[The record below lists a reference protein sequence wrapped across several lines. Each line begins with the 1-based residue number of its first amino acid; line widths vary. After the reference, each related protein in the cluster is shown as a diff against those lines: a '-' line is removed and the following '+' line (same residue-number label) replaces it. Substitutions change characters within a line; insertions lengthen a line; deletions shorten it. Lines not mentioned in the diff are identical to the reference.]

1 MVRFVLVATAAVVL
15 VAGCGRGEE
24 STSGS
29 DESDESGETGAVTVA
44 GFDFAE
50 SELLAELYAQAL
62 ESEAVPVTRLGQV
75 GPREIV
81 APAMELGHI
90 DIVAEYVG
98 TALQY
103 AGSTEPNPDSESAFE
118 ELKTRLA
125 SKDLVALA
133 LSPAEDSNAV
143 VVTAEV
149 ADTGGLDTISD
160 LRSVADDWI
169 FGGPAECPDR
179 PLCLVGLEAV
189 YGLRFAEFVPQRSLA
204 FTAEALRRGEIDAGL
219 MFTSAAELE
228 APDLVE
234 LTDDLQLQPAE
245 NIVPVVRSEVV
256 EQWGS
261 SVTDPLEAVS
271 AALTTDELRAMNVR
285 VARGDPVP
293 EVASDWL
300 LGHELLDR

>member
-1 MVRFVLVATAAVVL
+1 MTSVVRFALVATLAVML
-15 VAGCGRGEE
+15 ATGCGRGDE
-24 STSGS
+24 STADS
-29 DESDESGETGAVTVA
+29 DEAGVRVA
-44 GFDFAE
+44 SFDFAE

-62 ESEAVPVTRLGQV
+62 ESESVPVTRLGQV

-90 DIVAEYVG
+90 DVVAEYLG

-103 AGSTEPNPDSESAFE
+103 AGSTEPNPESRSAFE
-118 ELKTRLA
+118 DLNTRLA

-133 LSPAEDSNAV
+133 LSSAEDKNTV

-149 ADTGGLDTISD
+149 ADAGRLETISD
-160 LRSVADDWI
+160 LRSVADGWR

-179 PLCLVGLEAV
+179 PLCLVGLEDV

-245 NIVPVVRSEVV
+245 NIVPVVRTEIVQ
-256 EQWGS
+256 QWGS
-261 SVTDPLEAVS
+261 SITDPLAAVS
-271 AALTTDELRAMNVR
+271 AALTTDELRALNVR
-285 VARGDPVP
+285 VAKGDPVP
-293 EVASDWL
+293 EVASEWL
-300 LGHELLDR
+300 LRHELLDR

>member
-1 MVRFVLVATAAVVL
+1 MVRFVLAACAAVVL
-15 VAGCGRGEE
+15 VAGCGRGDE
-24 STSGS
+24 STGAP
-29 DESDESGETGAVTVA
+29 DEAGVRVA

-50 SELLAELYAQAL
+50 SELLAELYTQAL
-62 ESEAVPVTRLGQV
+62 ESESVPVTRLGQV

-90 DIVAEYVG
+90 DVVAEYLG

-103 AGSTEPNPDSESAFE
+103 AGSTEPNPESRSAFE
-118 ELKTRLA
+118 DLKTRLA
-125 SKDLVALA
+125 PKGLVAVA
-133 LSPAEDSNAV
+133 LSRAEDSNAV
-143 VVTAEV
+143 VVMAKV
-149 ADTGGLDTISD
+149 ADAGGFETISD
-160 LRSVADDWI
+160 LRSVADGWK

-179 PLCLVGLEAV
+179 PLCLVGLEEV
-189 YGLRFAEFVPQRSLA
+189 YHLRFAEFVPQRSLA

-228 APDLVE
+228 ATDLVE
-234 LTDDLQLQPAE
+234 LTDDFQLQPAE

-256 EQWGS
+256 DRWGS
-261 SVTDPLEAVS
+261 SVTDPLAAVS

-285 VARGDPVP
+285 VAKGDPVA

-300 LGHELLDR
+300 MQHELLDG